1 MVRPNLVTHG
11 RAPVGRPPFA
21 LRTAETAGP
30 AEELVWG
37 RLYEAD
43 SRFEEWIETDQVVL
57 LLASFV
63 CASEPPVKV
72 D

>member
-1 MVRPNLVTHG
+1 MVRPNFVTQG
-11 RAPVGRPPFA
+11 RAPVDRLPFG

-30 AEELVWG
+30 AEELAWG
-37 RLYEAD
+37 RLSEAD